1 MGSPRQTFAG
11 ETRLSRQCRWPR
23 AAKGRSAS
31 HFKMYPGLL
40 EQPRPCL
47 SNPINQGGRGEGE
60 DTEKEHG
67 IVFFTLHLREI
78 FISPLKKIRPHPTH
92 PQKRLHLG
100 RRSVA
105 DCLSRSNH
113 SRKLKPSK
121 KKKKEKMT

>member
-1 MGSPRQTFAG
+1 V
-11 ETRLSRQCRWPR
+11 EEE
-23 AAKGRSAS
+23 K
-31 HFKMYPGLL
+31 
-40 EQPRPCL
+40 E
-47 SNPINQGGRGEGE
+47 E

-105 DCLSRSNH
+105 DCLSRSNP